1 MNSRTNRIVK
11 KDTQYYPQYL
21 NTWWFG
27 KYKKWESFT
36 YTMSYA
42 ICSGFAEDVK
52 LDHKFDTRQEAR
64 NFLRRKGYRL

>member
-21 NTWWFG
+21 NT
-27 KYKKWESFT
+27 
-36 YTMSYA
+36 YTMPYA
-42 ICSGFAEDVK
+42 ICSGFAEDVE